1 MNQEEEAK
9 TRALAALANS
19 YPPADRGLARLVLR
33 EYRAIETARHRGWRW
48 VEIAAQLQVQPTA
61 LAKAYSRT
69 RRRVL
74 AGDLD
79 PPPTTAGKRPTA
91 SGKSPARPTAGAAGE
106 TIDPDSGFRTPA
118 TPQKEEADDDHKWM

>member
-48 VEIAAQLQVQPTA
+48 GEIATQLQVQPAA

-79 PPPTTAGKRPTA
+79 PPPTTTGKRPA
-91 SGKSPARPTAGAAGE
+91 SGKSPARPAGAAGDV
-106 TIDPDSGFRTPA
+106 DPDSGFRTPS
-118 TPQKEEADDDHKWM
+118 PPKKEEDGDDHKWM